1 MLINFFLTLRKYKV
15 PVTTRELMDLL
26 SALQHR
32 LVYANTDEFYLL
44 SRTCLVKDEKN
55 YDKFDRAFAA
65 YFKGLEDLH
74 GMLASMIPDEWLR
87 REFEK
92 SLSPEEL
99 EQIKSLGGLEKLIEE
114 FQKSKEEQEAA
125 AAEEARKNQEGKE
138 GEDPEQDGQKG
149 PGGQGKGKKKKA
161 KKVWDQRQYK
171 NLDDSVELGTRNIKI
186 ALRRLR
192 KFARAG
198 AEDELDMDNTIRST
212 AHNGGM
218 LDIKMRPERRN
229 TVKVLLFL
237 DIGGSMDA
245 HVKVCEELFSAT
257 RTEFKHIESFYF
269 HNFIYESVWK
279 DNRRRMNERMPTFE
293 ILNKYAQDYK
303 VIFVGDA
310 TMAPY
315 EITHAGGSVEHWNEE
330 PGAAWMERFKEQYE
344 KLVWINPTPQETW
357 EYSSSVAM
365 TKELVGGE
373 MYPLTIRGLEE
384 GMNALSK

>member
-15 PVTTRELMDLL
+15 PVTIRELMDLL
-26 SALQHR
+26 GALQHR
-32 LVYANTDEFYLL
+32 LVYANIDDFYLL
-44 SRTCLVKDEKN
+44 SRTCLVKDEKH

-74 GMLASMIPDEWLR
+74 GLLESLIPDEWLR

-99 EQIKSLGGLEKLIEE
+99 EKIKSLGGLEKLIEA
-114 FQKSKEEQEAA
+114 FQEAKAEQEKQ
-125 AAEEARKNQEGKE
+125 EAQKGKE
-138 GEDPEQDGQKG
+138 GEEGQEGDDPNRTGRKG
-149 PGGQGKGKKKKA
+149 PGGQGQGKKKKA

-171 NLDDSVELGTRNIKI
+171 NLDDSVELGTRNIKL

-192 KFARAG
+192 KFARSG
-198 AEDELDMDNTIRST
+198 KDEELDMDDTIRST

-218 LDIKMRPERRN
+218 LDIRMRPERKN
-229 TVKVLLFL
+229 TVKVLLFF

-245 HVKVCEELFSAT
+245 HVKVCEELFSAS
-257 RTEFKHIESFYF
+257 RTEFKHMESYYF

-279 DNRRRMNERMPTFE
+279 DNRRRMNERIPTWE
-293 ILNKYAQDYK
+293 ILNKYAHDYK
-303 VIFVGDA
+303 VVFVGDA

-315 EITHAGGSVEHWNEE
+315 EITHSGGSVEHWNEE
-330 PGAAWMERFKEQYE
+330 PGALWMQRFTNVYDRV
-344 KLVWINPTPQETW
+344 VWINPTPQETW
-357 EYSSSVAM
+357 EYSSSVGM
-365 TKELVGGE
+365 TQDLVEGQ

-384 GMNALSK
+384 SMNYLSK